1 MMNDEFRF
9 KPRTGRR
16 GVRSLRRKEAPL
28 RDFLRFVG
36 PAVAVTGL
44 AFMIVGIGSF
54 FSAFGSFGHGSFGP
68 PKYFWCWFVGI
79 PLLGVGAFICRL
91 AFLGPMARYVA
102 EETAP
107 VGKDVIN
114 YLAAGTEPAVRSIVG
129 AIKDGLSADDSEPR
143 DKSCPK
149 CGDRNRHDARF
160 CSGCGSEIAAA
171 TVCSHC
177 GAQNAPAAAY
187 CDRCGKELAERS

>member
-9 KPRTGRR
+9 TPRTGRR
-16 GVRSLRRKEAPL
+16 RVRSSRRKEAPL
-28 RDFLRFVG
+28 RDFLRLIG
-36 PAVAVTGL
+36 PAIVVTGL
-44 AFMIVGIGSF
+44 AFTIVGIGSF
-54 FSAFGSFGHGSFGP
+54 FAAFGSFEP
-68 PKYFWCWFVGI
+68 PKYFWCAFIGM
-79 PLLGVGAFICRL
+79 PLLGFGAMICRI
-91 AFLGPMARYVA
+91 AYLGPIARYVA

-129 AIKDGLSADDSEPR
+129 AIKDGLSTDDSEPR

-149 CGDRNRHDARF
+149 CGERNRHDARF

-171 TVCSHC
+171 VACTHC
-177 GAQNAPAAAY
+177 GAQNEPAAAY
-187 CDRCGKELAERS
+187 CDRCGKELAAG